1 MITIQN
7 LTKIFHSKKS
17 EVLALNKVSLHINKG
32 EFMLI
37 KGPSGCGKST
47 LLFTLGGM
55 LKPSMGSVSVE
66 NQDLYKL
73 SESDL
78 QLYRARKIGF
88 VYQSYHL
95 IPYLTILENILLVNQ
110 TGKTVTSREE
120 VIALAKQFN
129 LEDRL
134 NHKPSE
140 LSVGEKQRAA
150 LMRALIVKPQILI
163 ADEPTGNLDPEN
175 SQIIMKHFKAFQQQG
190 GTVIMAS
197 HGNEADKL
205 ATISIY
211 MKEGEIINKPI
222 E

>member
-7 LTKIFHSKKS
+7 LTKRFHSRKS
-17 EVLALNKVSLHINKG
+17 EVLALNKVNLHINKG
-32 EFMLI
+32 EFVLI

-55 LKPSMGSVSVE
+55 LKPSIGSISVDQ
-66 NQDLYKL
+66 QDIYKL
-73 SESDL
+73 SEAEL
-78 QLYRARKIGF
+78 QMYRARQIGF

-95 IPYLTILENILLVNQ
+95 VPYLNILENILLVNQ
-110 TGKTVTSREE
+110 TSKE
-120 VIALAKQFN
+120 VASYDDVVALAKQFN
-129 LEDRL
+129 LENRL
-134 NHKPSE
+134 YHKPAE

-150 LMRALIVKPQILI
+150 LMRALMVKPQILI

-175 SQIIMKHFKAFQQQG
+175 SEIIMKHFKDFQQQG

-205 ATISIY
+205 ATVTVY
-211 MKEGEIINKPI
+211 MKDGEIINKPI
-222 E
+222 K

>member
-7 LTKIFHSKKS
+7 LTKIFHSKQS
-17 EVLALNKVSLHINKG
+17 EVLALNKVNLHIQKG
-32 EFMLI
+32 EFVLI
-37 KGPSGCGKST
+37 KGASGCGKST

-55 LKPSMGSVSVE
+55 LKPSMGTVCVDGQ
-66 NQDLYKL
+66 NLYQL
-73 SESDL
+73 SEKE
-78 QLYRARKIGF
+78 QQQYRARKIGF

-95 IPYLTILENILLVNQ
+95 IPYLTILENILLVNHT
-110 TGKTVTSREE
+110 TGVVTTREE
-120 VIALAKQFN
+120 VVDMARTFH

-163 ADEPTGNLDPEN
+163 ADEPTGNLDPAN
-175 SQIIMKHFKAFQQQG
+175 SAIIMQHFKTFQQQG

-197 HGNEADKL
+197 HGSEADEL
-205 ATISIY
+205 ATVKIA